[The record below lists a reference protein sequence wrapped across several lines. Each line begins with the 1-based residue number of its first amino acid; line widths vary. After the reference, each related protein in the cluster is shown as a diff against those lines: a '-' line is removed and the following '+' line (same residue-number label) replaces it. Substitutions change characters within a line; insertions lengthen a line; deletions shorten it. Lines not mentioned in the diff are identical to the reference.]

1 MFPCSLEEYI
11 HVELAVLVSW
21 FTLSVKKKLAKM
33 DDFKKITIFLL
44 LESPFFKSLV
54 DVFSFS
60 YCAFDNLIKN
70 K

>member
-1 MFPCSLEEYI
+1 
-11 HVELAVLVSW
+11 
-21 FTLSVKKKLAKM
+21 M

-44 LESPFFKSLV
+44 LESPFLKSLV
-54 DVFSFS
+54 DMFSFS

>member
-1 MFPCSLEEYI
+1 M
-11 HVELAVLVSW
+11 LVSW